1 MTTATES
8 FLTQLDKAAEGK
20 AINLIE
26 FEGLLDT
33 IAETPIEEEVVEEE
47 NYAIPEYPMQLDPED
62 DDGDWVA
69 GDPTKPIEGFSVDTD
84 TKKVI
89 DKTNKDVE
97 KDRAIVSLDD
107 NGMKMESAMSELS
120 SMFEDMTGL
129 DLSEPEPEIVV
140 EVIEEEPVI
149 EPPKPIINID
159 PIALEEA
166 TSALKGLFSDVAGV
180 DLFSPPKEPEPEL
193 VEEEVVEEPMSI
205 KERYYNLPIV
215 TPKYEISDVSKLLI
229 SASAGK
235 INQNQPTKKK
245 YNVEQY
251 NPSVGQGDA
260 NWQMSLF
267 NNEKNSKAAQMV
279 SDVAQ
284 MLEKH
289 KQELP
294 EKEYKILEG
303 NAVEQTVGYLNNIA
317 IEEEVAAPIEE
328 SFDSKVAKV
337 INKVLSA
344 QVGWGQ
350 RGMTYGTGEV
360 QLQYL
365 DDVDVTNRSATHQF
379 LAWDTTV
386 SKFVSVEGTTPIGD
400 ISGVTAG
407 TGLSGGG
414 NQGVVTLDLDV
425 SELTAIGTTAALTDY
440 VVIQDV
446 TDNTTKKVLVSNL
459 FSTVGDITG
468 VTAGT
473 GLSGGGTSGDV
484 TLNVGASQTQIT
496 SLGTIGTGT
505 WQGTAV
511 ANAYIGSGINAT
523 KLADGSVT
531 NTELQYING
540 LTSDAQTQ
548 ITAKAGKS
556 FVTAMAI
563 ALG

>member
-1 MTTATES
+1 MTTATDS
-8 FLTQLDKAAEGK
+8 FLTQLDKAAGGK
-20 AINLIE
+20 SINLIE

-62 DDGDWVA
+62 DDGDWVV
-69 GDPTKPIEGFSVDTD
+69 GDPTKPIMGFGVDTD

-89 DKTNKDVE
+89 DKAKKDVE
-97 KDRAIVSLDD
+97 KDRAIKTLGD

-149 EPPKPIINID
+149 EPPRPIINID
-159 PIALEEA
+159 PAALEEA
-166 TSALKGLFSDVAGV
+166 TLALKGLFSDVAGV

-229 SASAGK
+229 NASAGK
-235 INQNQPTKKK
+235 IDQNQPTKKK
-245 YNVEQY
+245 YNTEEY

-279 SDVAQ
+279 ADVSQ

-303 NAVEQTVGYLNNIA
+303 NAVEQAVGYLNNLSID
-317 IEEEVAAPIEE
+317 EEVVVPMEE

-350 RGMTYGTGEV
+350 AGMTYGSGEV
-360 QLQYL
+360 RLERL
-365 DDVDVTNRSATHQF
+365 DDVDATNISATDKF
-379 LAWDTTV
+379 LAWDTSV
-386 SKFVSVEGTTPIGD
+386 SKFVASAGGAAGD
-400 ISGVTAG
+400 ITGVSAG

-414 NQGVVTLDLDV
+414 TTGTVTLDLDV
-425 SELTAIGTTAALTDY
+425 SELTALGTTAALTDY

-446 TDNTTKKVLVSNL
+446 TDNSTKKVLVSNL
-459 FSTVGDITG
+459 PGDIKS

-473 GLSGGGTSGDV
+473 GLSGGGTAGDV
-484 TLNVGASQTQIT
+484 TINLDTVAVT
-496 SLGTIGTGT
+496 LGGTGI
-505 WQGTAV
+505 TAAAKGSV
-511 ANAYIGSGINAT
+511 LIANAANTFSALEGTTDGDVLTYNSGTDTISWS
-523 KLADGSVT
+523 GSVDGGT
-531 NTELQYING
+531 Y
-540 LTSDAQTQ
+540 
-548 ITAKAGKS
+548 
-556 FVTAMAI
+556 
-563 ALG
+563 

>member
-20 AINLIE
+20 SINLIE

-33 IAETPIEEEVVEEE
+33 IAEQPIEEEIIEEE

-62 DDGDWVA
+62 DDGDWVV
-69 GDPTKPIEGFSVDTD
+69 GDPTKPIKGFGVDVD

-89 DKTNKDVE
+89 DKANKDVE

-120 SMFEDMTGL
+120 AMFEDMTGL
-129 DLSEPEPEIVV
+129 DLSEPEPEIVA
-140 EVIEEEPVI
+140 EVIEEEPIV
-149 EPPKPIINID
+149 ETPQPVINID
-159 PIALEEA
+159 PVALEEA
-166 TSALKGLFSDVAGV
+166 TAALKGLFSDVAGV

-229 SASAGK
+229 NASAGK
-235 INQNQPTKKK
+235 IDKNQPIKKK
-245 YNVEQY
+245 YNLEQY

-267 NNEKNSKAAQMV
+267 NNEANSKAAQMV

-284 MLEKH
+284 MLERH
-289 KQELP
+289 KRELP
-294 EKEYKILEG
+294 EEEYKILEG

-317 IEEEVAAPIEE
+317 IEEEVVTPLEE

-350 RGMTYGTGEV
+350 RGMTYGSGEV
-360 QLQYL
+360 RLEGL
-365 DDVDVTNRSATHQF
+365 DDVDTSNTSATHQF
-379 LAWDTTV
+379 LAWDASV
-386 SKFVSVEGTTPIGD
+386 SKFVAAEGTTPVGD
-400 ISGVTAG
+400 IQGVTAG

-414 NQGVVTLDLDV
+414 NQGTVTLDLDV
-425 SELTAIGTTAALTDY
+425 SELTAIGATAALTDY

-468 VTAGT
+468 VAADT

-484 TLNVGASQTQIT
+484 TINLDTVAVT
-496 SLGTIGTGT
+496 LGGTGIT
-505 WQGTAV
+505 TAAKGSVLV
-511 ANAYIGSGINAT
+511 ANAANTFSALAGVVDGDVLTYDAT
-523 KLADGSVT
+523 TDTILWDSSIDGGT
-531 NTELQYING
+531 Y
-540 LTSDAQTQ
+540 
-548 ITAKAGKS
+548 
-556 FVTAMAI
+556 
-563 ALG
+563 

>member
-20 AINLIE
+20 SMNLLE

-33 IAETPIEEEVVEEE
+33 IAEQPIEEEVVEEE

-62 DDGDWVA
+62 DDGDWVV
-69 GDPTKPIEGFSVDTD
+69 GDPTKPITGFGVNTD

-89 DKTNKDVE
+89 DKANKDVE
-97 KDRAIVSLDD
+97 KDRAVISLDD

-140 EVIEEEPVI
+140 EVIEEEPIV
-149 EPPKPIINID
+149 ETPQPIINID
-159 PIALEEA
+159 PVALEEA
-166 TSALKGLFSDVAGV
+166 TAALKGLFSDVAGV

-193 VEEEVVEEPMSI
+193 VEEEVVEEPMGI

-229 SASAGK
+229 NATAGRIDK
-235 INQNQPTKKK
+235 NEPTKKK

-267 NNEKNSKAAQMV
+267 NNEANSKAAQMV

-284 MLEKH
+284 MLERH

-294 EKEYKILEG
+294 EEEYRILEG

-317 IEEEVAAPIEE
+317 IEEEVAVPLEE

-350 RGMTYGTGEV
+350 KGMLYGSGEV
-360 QLQYL
+360 RLEGL
-365 DDVDVTNRSATHQF
+365 DDVDASNISATHQF
-379 LAWDTTV
+379 LAWDASV
-386 SKFVSVEGTTPIGD
+386 SKFVAAEGTTPVGD
-400 ISGVTAG
+400 ISGV
-407 TGLSGGG
+407 
-414 NQGVVTLDLDV
+414 V
-425 SELTAIGTTAALTDY
+425 
-440 VVIQDV
+440 
-446 TDNTTKKVLVSNL
+446 
-459 FSTVGDITG
+459 
-468 VTAGT
+468 AGT
-473 GLSGGGTSGDV
+473 GLSGGGTSGTV
-484 TLNVGASQTQIT
+484 TLNLDTVSVT
-496 SLGTIGTGT
+496 LGGTGI
-505 WQGTAV
+505 TAAAKGSVLV
-511 ANAYIGSGINAT
+511 ANAADTFSALSGTTDGDVLTYNAGT
-523 KLADGSVT
+523 DTISWEGSVDGGT
-531 NTELQYING
+531 Y
-540 LTSDAQTQ
+540 
-548 ITAKAGKS
+548 
-556 FVTAMAI
+556 
-563 ALG
+563 

>member
-8 FLTQLDKAAEGK
+8 FLTQLDKAADGK
-20 AINLIE
+20 AITLIE

-62 DDGDWVA
+62 DDGDWVV
-69 GDPTKPIEGFSVDTD
+69 GDSPKPIMGFGANID

-89 DKTNKDVE
+89 DKANKDVE
-97 KDRAIVSLDD
+97 KDRKIKSLDD

-140 EVIEEEPVI
+140 EVVEEEPVI

-159 PIALEEA
+159 PVALEEA
-166 TSALKGLFSDVAGV
+166 TAALKGLFSDVAGV

-229 SASAGK
+229 GRAADK
-235 INQNQPTKKK
+235 IDQNQPIKKK
-245 YNVEQY
+245 YNTEEY

-317 IEEEVAAPIEE
+317 IEEEVAVPVEE

-350 RGMTYGTGEV
+350 RGMTYGTGAVE
-360 QLQYL
+360 LLDL
-365 DDVDVTNRSATHQF
+365 DDVDSITTPFSATHQF
-379 LAWDTTV
+379 LAWDNTV
-386 SKFVSVEGTTPIGD
+386 KKFVATEGTTPIGD
-400 ISGVTAG
+400 ISGV
-407 TGLSGGG
+407 
-414 NQGVVTLDLDV
+414 V
-425 SELTAIGTTAALTDY
+425 
-440 VVIQDV
+440 
-446 TDNTTKKVLVSNL
+446 
-459 FSTVGDITG
+459 
-468 VTAGT
+468 AGT
-473 GLSGGGTSGDV
+473 GLSGGGTSGTV
-484 TLNVGASQTQIT
+484 TLNVEASQTQIT
-496 SLGTIGTGT
+496 ALGTIGTGI

-523 KLADGSVT
+523 KLADGSIT

>member
-8 FLTQLDKAAEGK
+8 FLTQLDKAADGK

-33 IAETPIEEEVVEEE
+33 IAENPIEEEVVEEE

-62 DDGDWVA
+62 DDGDWVV
-69 GDPTKPIEGFSVDTD
+69 GDSTKPIMGFGADID

-89 DKTNKDVE
+89 DKANKDVE
-97 KDRAIVSLDD
+97 KDRKIKTLDD
-107 NGMKMESAMSELS
+107 NGIKMESAMSELS

-149 EPPKPIINID
+149 EPPRPIINID
-159 PIALEEA
+159 PAALEEA
-166 TSALKGLFSDVAGV
+166 TLALKGLFSDVAGV

-229 SASAGK
+229 NASAGK
-235 INQNQPTKKK
+235 IDQNLPIKKK
-245 YNVEQY
+245 YNTEEY

-279 SDVAQ
+279 ADVAQ

-303 NAVEQTVGYLNNIA
+303 NAVEQAVGYLNNLS
-317 IEEEVAAPIEE
+317 IEEEVVVPMEE
-328 SFDSKVAKV
+328 SFDSKVSKV
-337 INKVLSA
+337 INKVLAA

-350 RGMTYGTGEV
+350 KGMTYGTGAVE
-360 QLQYL
+360 LLDL
-365 DDVDVTNRSATHQF
+365 DDVDSITTPFSATHQF
-379 LAWDTTV
+379 LAWDNTAK
-386 SKFVSVEGTTPIGD
+386 KFVAAEGTTPIGD
-400 ISGVTAG
+400 ITGVTAG

-414 NQGVVTLDLDV
+414 NQGVVELDLDV

-446 TDNTTKKVLVSNL
+446 TDNSTKKVLISNL

-473 GLSGGGTSGDV
+473 GLTGGGTSGDV
-484 TLNVGASQTQIT
+484 TLALDTVAVT
-496 SLGTIGTGT
+496 LGGTGI
-505 WQGTAV
+505 TAAAKGSVLV
-511 ANAYIGSGINAT
+511 ANAANTFSALEATTDGDVLTYNSGTDTISWS
-523 KLADGSVT
+523 GSVDGGT
-531 NTELQYING
+531 Y
-540 LTSDAQTQ
+540 
-548 ITAKAGKS
+548 
-556 FVTAMAI
+556 
-563 ALG
+563 

>member
-8 FLTQLDKAAEGK
+8 FLPQLDKAADGK
-20 AINLIE
+20 SINLIE

-69 GDPTKPIEGFSVDTD
+69 GDPTKPIMGFGANTD

-89 DKTNKDVE
+89 DKANKDVE
-97 KDRAIVSLDD
+97 KDRAVISLDD

-159 PIALEEA
+159 PAALEEA

-229 SASAGK
+229 GNAAGK
-235 INQNQPTKKK
+235 IDKNQPTKKK
-245 YNVEQY
+245 YNTEEY

-294 EKEYKILEG
+294 AEEYRILEG

-317 IEEEVAAPIEE
+317 IEEEVAVPVEE

-350 RGMTYGTGEV
+350 KGMTYGSGAVE
-360 QLQYL
+360 LLDL
-365 DDVDVTNRSATHQF
+365 DDVDSITTPFSATHQF
-379 LAWDTTV
+379 LAWDNTAK
-386 SKFVSVEGTTPIGD
+386 KFVAAEGTTPIGD
-400 ISGVTAG
+400 ITGVTAG

-414 NQGVVTLDLDV
+414 NQGVVELDLDV

-446 TDNTTKKVLVSNL
+446 TDNSTKKVLISNL

-473 GLSGGGTSGDV
+473 GLTGGGTSGDV
-484 TLNVGASQTQIT
+484 TLDLNTVAVT
-496 SLGTIGTGT
+496 LGGTGI
-505 WQGTAV
+505 TAAAKGSVLV
-511 ANAYIGSGINAT
+511 ANTANTFSALEGSTDGDVLTYNSGTDTISWS
-523 KLADGSVT
+523 GSVDGGT
-531 NTELQYING
+531 Y
-540 LTSDAQTQ
+540 
-548 ITAKAGKS
+548 
-556 FVTAMAI
+556 
-563 ALG
+563 

>member
-20 AINLIE
+20 SINLIE

-33 IAETPIEEEVVEEE
+33 IAEQPIEEEVVEEE

-62 DDGDWVA
+62 DDGDWVV
-69 GDPTKPIEGFSVDTD
+69 GDPTKPIKGFGVDVD

-89 DKTNKDVE
+89 DKANKDVE

-120 SMFEDMTGL
+120 AMFEDMTGL
-129 DLSEPEPEIVV
+129 DLSEPEPEIVA
-140 EVIEEEPVI
+140 EVIEEEPIV
-149 EPPKPIINID
+149 ETPQPVINID
-159 PIALEEA
+159 PVALEEA
-166 TSALKGLFSDVAGV
+166 TAALKGLFSDVAGV

-229 SASAGK
+229 NASAGK
-235 INQNQPTKKK
+235 IDKNQPIKKK
-245 YNVEQY
+245 YNLEQY

-267 NNEKNSKAAQMV
+267 NNEANSKAAQMV

-284 MLEKH
+284 MLERH
-289 KQELP
+289 KRELP
-294 EKEYKILEG
+294 EEEYKILEG

-317 IEEEVAAPIEE
+317 IEEEVVTPLEE

-350 RGMTYGTGEV
+350 RGMTYGSGEV
-360 QLQYL
+360 RLEGL
-365 DDVDVTNRSATHQF
+365 DDVDTSNTSATHQF
-379 LAWDTTV
+379 LAWDASV
-386 SKFVSVEGTTPIGD
+386 SKFVAAEGTTPVGD
-400 ISGVTAG
+400 IQGVTAG

-414 NQGVVTLDLDV
+414 NQGTVTLDLDV
-425 SELTAIGTTAALTDY
+425 SELTAIGATAALTDY

-468 VTAGT
+468 VAAGT

-484 TLNVGASQTQIT
+484 TINLDTVAVT
-496 SLGTIGTGT
+496 LGGTGIT
-505 WQGTAV
+505 TAAKGSVLV
-511 ANAYIGSGINAT
+511 ANAANTFSALAGVVDGDVLTYDAT
-523 KLADGSVT
+523 TDTILWDSSIDGGT
-531 NTELQYING
+531 Y
-540 LTSDAQTQ
+540 
-548 ITAKAGKS
+548 
-556 FVTAMAI
+556 
-563 ALG
+563 